1 MDETARAIELGSQTE
16 LVCRLHDKVVARF
29 ILAYH
34 DAAMKIPSGLLS
46 FSELAVS
53 SVYARLTA
61 LAPGQYKNLKAQWS
75 EPLSI
80 PEITHLQTVVDSKA
94 KEYQASKK
102 KPAMKKAVQRKRA
115 AAQQNKGD
123 HVLDI

>member
-1 MDETARAIELGSQTE
+1 MDETARAIELG
-16 LVCRLHDKVVARF
+16 CRLHDKVVARF

-94 KEYQASKK
+94 KEYQAPKK
-102 KPAMKKAVQRKRA
+102 TAAMRKQFQRKRA
-115 AAQQNKGD
+115 AAKQSKGD